1 MKTES
6 RQSPA
11 EKLALNFVLGV
22 MEIDVNVFKKE
33 GAKKVKVQP
42 TTVVKNLQ
50 EKLEINSHGLQEL
63 RLDMAPLMV

>member
-1 MKTES
+1 
-6 RQSPA
+6 
-11 EKLALNFVLGV
+11 

-33 GAKKVKVQP
+33 GANKVAVQP

>member
-1 MKTES
+1 
-6 RQSPA
+6 
-11 EKLALNFVLGV
+11 
-22 MEIDVNVFKKE
+22 MEVDVNVFKKE
-33 GAKKVKVQP
+33 GAKKVAVQP

>member
-22 MEIDVNVFKKE
+22 MEVDVNVFKKE
-33 GAKKVKVQP
+33 GAKKVAVQP